1 MNLAEN
7 AYREWKITTW
17 LLYVKR
23 KIALVCWTWAE
34 YCVYS
39 RVQCPPVMTICESR
53 NATNSSPGPRVYVMQ
68 MMRFLPGLLFGFSMI
83 LCSITLA
90 GQDSTS
96 STAKIDELQRQAQTY
111 IQEQKPQLAIPIFR
125 QIVSLDPAN
134 LSAQE
139 NLVVLHFF
147 QNNYLKTLQP

>member
-1 MNLAEN
+1 MNFAEN
-7 AYREWKITTW
+7 AYREWKLTTW

-39 RVQCPPVMTICESR
+39 RVQCPAVTTICESR
-53 NATNSSPGPRVYVMQ
+53 NATNSSPGLRVYVMQ
-68 MMRFLPGLLFGFSMI
+68 MKRFLPGLLFGFFMI
-83 LCSITLA
+83 LCSINLA

-111 IQEQKPQLAIPIFR
+111 IQEQKPQLAIPVFR

-134 LSAQE
+134 LSAKE
-139 NLVVLHFF
+139 ILAVLHFSR
-147 QNNYLKTLQP
+147 NNHLKTSQP